1 MAIML
6 VLILIRILMLM
17 TISMI
22 DSQKWLHCI
31 ALHCNMMLNTVL
43 VIVAVRSEG
52 KRGVI
57 KERGEGR
64 TSDMM

>member
-1 MAIML
+1 ML

-57 KERGEGR
+57 KERG
-64 TSDMM
+64 